1 MEREMV
7 VLLPRE
13 AREVV
18 HDDEVD
24 LALVCA
30 AVLQEVLQFAPVR
43 RLGALTLLMEA
54 LEGFEAVTSAVLLAS
69 TKLRRQTEILGLLF
83 RADAY
88 VDHRADHLG
97 QLNPVSGRP
106 QGPSSPH

>member
-1 MEREMV
+1 MV

-30 AVLQEVLQFAPVR
+30 AVLQQRLELAAVR
-43 RLGALTLLMEA
+43 GLGALAFFVEA
-54 LEGFEAVTSAVLLAS
+54 FKDFVALAPAVLLAG
-69 TKLRRQTEILGLLF
+69 TQLRRQTEILGLFLC
-83 RADAY
+83 ADAN

-97 QLNPVSGRP
+97 QLSANIGRR
-106 QGPSSPH
+106 QGASSRHGS